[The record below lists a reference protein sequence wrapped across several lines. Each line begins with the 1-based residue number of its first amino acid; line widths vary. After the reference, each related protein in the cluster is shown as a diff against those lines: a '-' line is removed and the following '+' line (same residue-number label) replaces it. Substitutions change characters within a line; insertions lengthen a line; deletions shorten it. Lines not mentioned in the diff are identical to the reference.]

1 MIPLELST
9 GTAMPALPG
18 MSTPGTRKQ
27 QLVVLVNSSPLSAC
41 QVAQLEN
48 VNYSTLRKYK
58 RLAAMNMPSFERHG
72 RPSILDEIS
81 LQDMLINLQ
90 LNCDNDC
97 VEKNYFKGLMMQ
109 ERSNTN
115 SRRFGRSEVTLRPMS
130 KATVEKYFRICLGKL
145 SALLGREVRAGRRYR
160 SRRALSAEI
169 QPNPSFIQEGR
180 IADNYPQSIQSTS
193 VAQESPEATCRI
205 M

>member
-1 MIPLELST
+1 
-9 GTAMPALPG
+9 
-18 MSTPGTRKQ
+18 
-27 QLVVLVNSSPLSAC
+27 
-41 QVAQLEN
+41 
-48 VNYSTLRKYK
+48 
-58 RLAAMNMPSFERHG
+58 MNMPSFERHG